1 MPWALA
7 IKSAVEEKPGLAHR
21 IIGGTVRLFAYISG
35 VALLWLMALT
45 VLAVIMRY
53 VFNAPILGAQ
63 DLSQV
68 SLVLVVFPAMAYCGW
83 TGGHVALDLI
93 AAVLKPRVLRWSDSL
108 VQLVCGV
115 LFSYVTWQTWT
126 RGLDAYK
133 YGEASNLIAIPRSPF
148 FFTIAISSG
157 LYTLVLFI
165 QAIKMARGKPRSS
178 KQ

>member
-1 MPWALA
+1 MD
-7 IKSAVEEKPGLAHR
+7 KKPGLLDR
-21 IIGGTVRLFAYISG
+21 VIGGTVRLSAFISG
-35 VALLWLMALT
+35 IALLWLMGLT
-45 VLAVIMRY
+45 VVAVIMRY
-53 VFNAPILGAQ
+53 VFNGPILGSQ
-63 DLSQV
+63 DLCEV

-93 AAVLKPRVLRWSDSL
+93 GAVLKPRVLRWSDSL